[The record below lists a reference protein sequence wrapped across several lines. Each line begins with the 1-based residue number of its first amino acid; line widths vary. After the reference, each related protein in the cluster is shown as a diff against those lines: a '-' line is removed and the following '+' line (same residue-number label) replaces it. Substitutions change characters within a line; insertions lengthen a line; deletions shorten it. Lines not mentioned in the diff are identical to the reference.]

1 MSETIS
7 FREVKMEG
15 GWLMVKPTIEDRGKA
30 MSIVRKHKDRL
41 YDLEVKEHRKKR
53 SLDANAYAWVL
64 INKIADAL
72 RLPPVIV
79 YKQAIENIPG
89 NHEIMP
95 IKEEAFDKFK
105 AIWEAQ
111 GIGWPCRKLG
121 RSKFPGYVNVQAF
134 YGSSTYDSR
143 QFSML
148 LDSLTQD
155 CASLGIETKSQEEVE
170 SLLRMCQ

>member
-1 MSETIS
+1 MTEVPFKNARMETGQLIIDIPPEHRGTVMK
-7 FREVKMEG
+7 FLRTKQ
-15 GWLMVKPTIEDRGKA
+15 DRA
-30 MSIVRKHKDRL
+30 
-41 YDLEVKEHRKKR
+41 YDLTIKEHRKKR

>member
-1 MSETIS
+1 MTEVPFKNARMETGQLIIDIPPEHRGTVMK
-7 FREVKMEG
+7 FLRTKQ
-15 GWLMVKPTIEDRGKA
+15 DRA
-30 MSIVRKHKDRL
+30 
-41 YDLEVKEHRKKR
+41 YDLTIKEHRKKR

-105 AIWEAQ
+105 AIWESQ

-155 CASLGIETKSQEEVE
+155 CASLGIETKSQEEIE

>member
-1 MSETIS
+1 MTEVSFKNARMETGQLIIDIPPEHRGTVMK
-7 FREVKMEG
+7 FLRTKQ
-15 GWLMVKPTIEDRGKA
+15 DRA
-30 MSIVRKHKDRL
+30 
-41 YDLEVKEHRKKR
+41 YDLTIKEHRKKR

-121 RSKFPGYVNVQAF
+121 RSKFPGYVNVQAY

-155 CASLGIETKSQEEVE
+155 CASLGIETKSQEEID

>member
-1 MSETIS
+1 MTEVSFKNARMETGQLIIDIPPEHRGTVMK
-7 FREVKMEG
+7 FLRTKQ
-15 GWLMVKPTIEDRGKA
+15 DRA
-30 MSIVRKHKDRL
+30 
-41 YDLEVKEHRKKR
+41 YDLTIKEHRKKR

-111 GIGWPCRKLG
+111 GIGWPCKKLG
-121 RSKFPGYVNVQAF
+121 KSKFPGYVNVQAY

-155 CASLGIETKSQEEVE
+155 CASLGIETKSQEEID

>member
-1 MSETIS
+1 MTEVPFKNARMETGQLIIDIPPEHRGS
-7 FREVKMEG
+7 VMKFLRTKQ
-15 GWLMVKPTIEDRGKA
+15 DRA
-30 MSIVRKHKDRL
+30 
-41 YDLEVKEHRKKR
+41 YDLTIREHRKKR

-64 INKIADAL
+64 INKIADAM

-95 IKEEAFDKFK
+95 IKEEAFEKFK

-111 GIGWPCRKLG
+111 GIGWPCKKLG
-121 RSKFPGYVNVQAF
+121 KSKFPGYVNVQAY

-155 CASLGIETKSQEEVE
+155 CASLGIETKSQEEID